1 MLVVPA
7 NVRLVNVA
15 TPLTAAT
22 VVVPPMVPDPAETEI
37 DAVDDSTTRSFA
49 SRTLTTGW
57 VASVAPAPAPTGCV
71 VTLSFVAVP
80 VTLNTRAVDDVW
92 VSVAP
97 SSDVTAVARILY
109 LPAASAPVVHD
120 HAPVV
125 EFAVHVDPVSVHVPD
140 DELVSASLERVANE
154 SWIDAPTGADPES
167 VSVEFDVMLSL
178 LDEPLS
184 EAASRS
190 GTDTEGSA

>member
-15 TPLTAAT
+15 TPLTAVT
-22 VVVPPMVPDPAETEI
+22 VVVPPRVPDPADTEI
-37 DAVDDSTTRSFA
+37 DAVEDSTTRSFA

-71 VTLSFVAVP
+71 VTLNFVAVP
-80 VTLNTRAVDDVW
+80 VTLNTRAVDDIW

-120 HAPVV
+120 HAPDVAS
-125 EFAVHVDPVSVHVPD
+125 AVHDEPVSVHEPV
-140 DELVSASLERVANE
+140 DEFVSESLERVANE
-154 SWIDAPTGADPES
+154 SWTDAPTGADPES
-167 VSVEFDVMLSL
+167 VRVEFDVTLSL

-190 GTDTEGSA
+190 GADTAGNA

>member
-22 VVVPPMVPDPAETEI
+22 VVVPPSVPADAETDTE
-37 DAVDDSTTRSFA
+37 AVEDSTTRSLA

-57 VASVAPAPAPTGCV
+57 VDSEAPAVAPTGCV
-71 VTLSFVAVP
+71 VTLSLVAVP
-80 VTLNTRAVDDVW
+80 VTLRTNAVDDVC

-97 SSDVTAVARILY
+97 SSDVTAVARTLY
-109 LPAASAPVVHD
+109 FPAGSAPVVHD

-125 EFAVHVDPVSVHVPD
+125 AFAVHVDPVSVHEPEE
-140 DELVSASLERVANE
+140 ELVSASLERVAYE
-154 SWIDAPTGADPES
+154 SCTDAPKCAVPDN
-167 VSVEFDVMLSL
+167 VRVEFEVRLSL
-178 LDEPLS
+178 DDEPLS

-190 GTDTEGSA
+190 GTDGAGTT